1 MSSGYNSLFSFL
13 GSSAC
18 LKNCS
23 QLNGRKWHK
32 ERCPN
37 RNVQKHCCNTRC
49 LKWPRVT
56 SLSQSSSFMIL
67 TVLAMLFLKANVT
80 AAMKVT
86 SSGPQT
92 IQMAQGDPVTLDCT
106 YTSSQADIGELDIE
120 WSVVSPDTTKKDQM
134 IISYT
139 GGRKYTHGDSDIMKG
154 VGFTA
159 TDPSQGDAS
168 LSIASLTASHAGTY
182 QCKVKKAPGVD
193 SRKISLIVMVRP
205 SVPKC
210 WVDSGEAVGEPASLR
225 CRSDE
230 GTAPLLYSW
239 KRESGGPVPP
249 DAIQNSVT
257 GELLISNHSVSHSG
271 VYSCE
276 VSNAVGKESCRLNL
290 QAVKPPNRA
299 GVITGTVVGCLLLIM
314 IVLIIIWLLI
324 FKCNLNRHEKEFSND
339 IREDAPA
346 PESRP
351 TSRISSFRSG
361 VAYSQVGQTQNEHP
375 PSTNTSYSTA
385 KYDSR
390 FGYAV

>member
-1 MSSGYNSLFSFL
+1 MSAGRNSLVSFL

-18 LKNCS
+18 FKNFN

-37 RNVQKHCCNTRC
+37 GNVQKRCRNTRC
-49 LKWPRVT
+49 LRWPCVRLT
-56 SLSQSSSFMIL
+56 SLSPSSSFMIL
-67 TVLAMLFLKANVT
+67 TVLAVLFLKANVT
-80 AAMKVT
+80 AAIKVT

-92 IQMAQGDPVTLDCT
+92 IQMAQGEPVALDCT
-106 YTSSQADIGELDIE
+106 YASSQADIGELDIE

-139 GGRKYTHGDSDIMKG
+139 GGKRYTHGDSVIMKG
-154 VGFTA
+154 VDFTA

-168 LSIASLTASHAGTY
+168 LSIASLSAGHAGTY

-210 WVDSGEAVGEPASLR
+210 WVDGGEAVGEAASLR

-239 KRESGGPVPP
+239 RPIPP

-276 VSNAVGKESCRLNL
+276 VSNAVGKQSCRLNL
-290 QAVKPPNRA
+290 QAMKPPNRA
-299 GVITGTVVGCLLLIM
+299 GVIAGTIVGCLLLIM
-314 IVLIIIWLLI
+314 IILIIVLLLV
-324 FKCNLNRHEKEFSND
+324 FKCNWNRHEKEFSNE

-361 VAYSQVGQTQNEHP
+361 VAYSQVGQTQNQHP
-375 PSTNTSYSTA
+375 ASTNTSYSTA

>member
-1 MSSGYNSLFSFL
+1 MF
-13 GSSAC
+13 
-18 LKNCS
+18 LKNFS

-32 ERCPN
+32 KGCSN
-37 RNVQKHCCNTRC
+37 MNVQNLCCNTRC
-49 LKWPRVT
+49 LKQMSCVRRT
-56 SLSQSSSFMIL
+56 SLSPLSSFMIL
-67 TVLAMLFLKANVT
+67 TVLAVFLKTNVT
-80 AAMKVT
+80 GAMKVT

-92 IQMAQGDPVTLDCT
+92 MQMAQGEPVTLDCT
-106 YTSSQADIGELDIE
+106 YTSSSADIGELDIE

-139 GGRKYTHGDSDIMKG
+139 GGRRYTHGDPALMEG
-154 VGFTA
+154 VDFTA
-159 TDPSQGDAS
+159 VDPSQGDAS
-168 LSIASLTASHAGTY
+168 LSITSLMVSHAGTY
-182 QCKVKKAPGVD
+182 QCKVKKTPGVD
-193 SRKISLIVMVRP
+193 SRKILLIVMVSP

-210 WVDSGEAVGEPASLR
+210 WVDGGEAVGEAASLR
-225 CRSDE
+225 CRSDQ
-230 GTAPLLYSW
+230 GSTPLLYSW
-239 KRESGGPVPP
+239 RRESGGPIPP
-249 DAIQNSVT
+249 DAIQNSLT
-257 GELLISNHSVSHSG
+257 GELLISNHSLSHSG

-276 VSNAVGKESCRLNL
+276 VSNAVGKKSCRLNL

-314 IVLIIIWLLI
+314 IVLLIIWLLV
-324 FKCNLNRHEKEFSND
+324 FRCNWNRQEKEFSNE
-339 IREDAPA
+339 IREDALA

-361 VAYSQVGQTQNEHP
+361 VAYSQVGQNQTEHP

>member
-1 MSSGYNSLFSFL
+1 MGHNSLFSFL
-13 GSSAC
+13 GSSVC
-18 LKNCS
+18 LKNFN

-37 RNVQKHCCNTRC
+37 MNVQKHCCNTRC
-49 LKWPRVT
+49 MKRPCVRLT
-56 SLSQSSSFMIL
+56 SLSPLSSFMIL
-67 TVLAMLFLKANVT
+67 TALAVLFLKANVT
-80 AAMKVT
+80 ASMKVT

-92 IQMAQGDPVTLDCT
+92 LQMAQGEPVTLDCT
-106 YTSSQADIGELDIE
+106 YTSSQADTGELDIE

-139 GGRKYTHGDSDIMKG
+139 GGRRYNHGDPDLMKG
-154 VGFTA
+154 VDFTA

-168 LSIASLTASHAGTY
+168 LSIASLTASHDGTY
-182 QCKVKKAPGVD
+182 QCKVKKTPGVD

-210 WVDSGEAVGEPASLR
+210 WVDGVEAVGEPASLR
-225 CRSDE
+225 CRSDQ
-230 GTAPLLYSW
+230 GSAPLQYSW
-239 KRESGGPVPP
+239 RRESGGSIPP
-249 DAIQNSVT
+249 DAIQNSLT
-257 GELLISNHSVSHSG
+257 GELLISNHSVSQSG

-314 IVLIIIWLLI
+314 IILIIIWLLI
-324 FKCNLNRHEKEFSND
+324 FRCNWNRHEKEFSND
-339 IREDAPA
+339 IREDVPA